1 MNKYILI
8 NLNQSESK
16 ETRREVWREKSRWTI
31 FGILIALLLYVNIDL
46 WMLGRGYS
54 YLIQRKESEISEVK
68 QKISELRRQGKNL
81 SKIDILSLAD
91 LEQNRILWAKNLQLI
106 GKMMPEDM
114 ALTSIKYRR
123 NKILIGGI
131 AVVYEDRKDFNI
143 VHGFIASLK
152 RNSKLAQNFKN
163 IKFNQGSLNTVRGQ
177 EIVEFEIEANVKVS
191 GRNEKEKTL

>member
-1 MNKYILI
+1 MNKYIFI

-16 ETRREVWREKSRWTI
+16 ETRREIWREKSRWTI
-31 FGILIALLLYVNIDL
+31 FGILVALLLYVNIDL

>member
-16 ETRREVWREKSRWTI
+16 ETRREMWREKSRWTI
-31 FGILIALLLYVNIDL
+31 FGILVALLLYVNIDL

-68 QKISELRRQGKNL
+68 QKIGELRKQGKNL
-81 SKIDILSLAD
+81 SKTDILSLAD

-152 RNSKLAQNFKN
+152 RNPKLAQNFKN

-191 GRNEKEKTL
+191 GRNEKEKIL

>member
-16 ETRREVWREKSRWTI
+16 ETRREMWREKSRWTI
-31 FGILIALLLYVNIDL
+31 FGVLVALLLYVNIDL

-68 QKISELRRQGKNL
+68 QKIGELRKQGKNL
-81 SKIDILSLAD
+81 SKTDILSLAD
-91 LEQNRILWAKNLQLI
+91 LERNRILWAKNLQLI

-131 AVVYEDRKDFNI
+131 VIVYEDRKDFDI
-143 VHGFIASLK
+143 IHRFIATLK
-152 RNSKLAQNFKN
+152 RNSELAQNFKN

-177 EIVEFEIEANVKVS
+177 EIVEFEIEATVKVS
-191 GRNEKEKTL
+191 GRNEKGKML

>member
-1 MNKYILI
+1 MNKYIFI